1 MRAFLRLCRIAAGLE
16 TAANR
21 TVRVLIEI
29 AHILIGILAAALIA
43 AAAAWSYP
51 RATQDIWLVTFVAM
65 ALVVLMGIG
74 PIRRAYA
81 PEPAHPN
88 PSETRTHG

>member
-1 MRAFLRLCRIAAGLE
+1 M
-16 TAANR
+16 
-21 TVRVLIEI
+21 RVLIEVV
-29 AHILIGILAAALIA
+29 HIVIGLIA
-43 AAAAWSYP
+43 AVLIAWAAAWSYP

-81 PEPAHPN
+81 IDRAKLSRQPKDIAN
-88 PSETRTHG
+88 G

>member
-1 MRAFLRLCRIAAGLE
+1 M
-16 TAANR
+16 
-21 TVRVLIEI
+21 RVLIEVVHIVIGLI
-29 AHILIGILAAALIA
+29 AATLIA

-51 RATQDIWLVTFVAM
+51 RATQDIWLVTWVAM

-81 PEPAHPN
+81 ADRAKLGREPKDTAN
-88 PSETRTHG
+88 G

>member
-1 MRAFLRLCRIAAGLE
+1 
-16 TAANR
+16 
-21 TVRVLIEI
+21 VRVLIEV
-29 AHILIGILAAALIA
+29 AHIAIGLIAAALIA

-51 RATQDIWLVTFVAM
+51 RATQDIWLVTWVAM

-81 PEPAHPN
+81 VDRAKLGRKPEDAAN
-88 PSETRTHG
+88 G

>member
-1 MRAFLRLCRIAAGLE
+1 M
-16 TAANR
+16 
-21 TVRVLIEI
+21 RVLIEVVHIVIGLI
-29 AHILIGILAAALIA
+29 AAVLIA

-51 RATQDIWLVTFVAM
+51 RATQDIWLVTWVAM

-81 PEPAHPN
+81 IDRAKLDRKSKDVAN
-88 PSETRTHG
+88 G

>member
-1 MRAFLRLCRIAAGLE
+1 M
-16 TAANR
+16 
-21 TVRVLIEI
+21 RVLIEV
-29 AHILIGILAAALIA
+29 AHIAIGLIAAALIA

-51 RATQDIWLVTFVAM
+51 RATGDIWLVTFVAM

-81 PEPAHPN
+81 IDRAKLARHSRN
-88 PSETRTHG
+88 NRNG

>member
-1 MRAFLRLCRIAAGLE
+1 M
-16 TAANR
+16 
-21 TVRVLIEI
+21 RVLIEVV
-29 AHILIGILAAALIA
+29 HIVIGLVAAVLIA
-43 AAAAWSYP
+43 WAAAWSYP

-81 PEPAHPN
+81 IDRARLARKPKDVTN
-88 PSETRTHG
+88 G

>member
-1 MRAFLRLCRIAAGLE
+1 MRVFIEVVHIAIGL
-16 TAANR
+16 
-21 TVRVLIEI
+21 I
-29 AHILIGILAAALIA
+29 AAALIA

-81 PEPAHPN
+81 IDRAKLGRKPKDTAN
-88 PSETRTHG
+88 G